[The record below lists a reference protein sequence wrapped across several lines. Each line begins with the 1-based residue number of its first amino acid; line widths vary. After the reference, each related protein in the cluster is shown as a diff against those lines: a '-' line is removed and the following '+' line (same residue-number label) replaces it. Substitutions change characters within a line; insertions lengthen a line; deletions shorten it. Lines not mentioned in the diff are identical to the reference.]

1 VSCGVCL
8 HTPRVPIVSNTFD
21 QIEFRAIRRQPD
33 HQKTVFEKA
42 QGRLDRSTF
51 MVGDILHHQKDTT
64 DWIALHEQIFI
75 ELQERLTVLPILS
88 VSVDTQFA
96 S

>member
-1 VSCGVCL
+1 
-8 HTPRVPIVSNTFD
+8 
-21 QIEFRAIRRQPD
+21 
-33 HQKTVFEKA
+33 
-42 QGRLDRSTF
+42 